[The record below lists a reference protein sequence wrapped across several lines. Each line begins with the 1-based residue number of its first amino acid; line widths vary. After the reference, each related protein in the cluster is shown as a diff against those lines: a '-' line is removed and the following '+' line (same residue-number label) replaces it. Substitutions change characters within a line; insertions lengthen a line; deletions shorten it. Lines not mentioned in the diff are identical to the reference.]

1 MIKARMEGVIVNG
14 ESLFFQ
20 GKHVIAKLALERRLP
35 SCVYVRELVEAGGL
49 IAYQHLSTKPAARL
63 AIARWS
69 TPEGR
74 EAGGNASGATNHI
87 RTPDQS

>member
-49 IAYQHLSTKPAARL
+49 IAYQHPIDETGRASSHRTLVNSRRERSRRKCQ
-63 AIARWS
+63 WS
-69 TPEGR
+69 NQPHS
-74 EAGGNASGATNHI
+74 NS
-87 RTPDQS
+87 